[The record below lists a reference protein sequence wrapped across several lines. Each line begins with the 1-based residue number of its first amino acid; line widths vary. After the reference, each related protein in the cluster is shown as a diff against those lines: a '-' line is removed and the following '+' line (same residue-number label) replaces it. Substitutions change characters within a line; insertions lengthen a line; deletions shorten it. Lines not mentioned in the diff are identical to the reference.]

1 MNRDDILATLRR
13 HAPDLRRMGVSN
25 LFLFGSAARDEA
37 GPASDVDLF
46 FDFDDPRFS
55 LVELVALQQRIG
67 DLLHVRADVMSRGS
81 IHPRLRP
88 AIEGS
93 AVRVF

>member
-1 MNRDDILATLRR
+1 MDRDHILTTLRR
-13 HAPDLRRMGVSN
+13 HALDLKQLGVSS
-25 LFLFGSAARDEA
+25 LFLFGSAARNEA

-55 LVELVALQQRIG
+55 LVELVALQERIG
-67 DLLHVRADVMSRGS
+67 NLLHARADVMSRGR

-88 AIEGS
+88 AIEDS
-93 AVRVF
+93 AVQVF

>member
-1 MNRDDILATLRR
+1 MPRAHILATLRG
-13 HAPDLRRMGVSN
+13 HAADLRRLGVSS

-46 FDFDDPRFS
+46 FDLTDPRFS
-55 LVELVALQQRIG
+55 LVELVALQDRIAE
-67 DLLHVRADVMSRGS
+67 LLQTPADVMSRGS

-88 AIEGS
+88 SIEGA
-93 AVRVF
+93 AVQVF